1 MYYFFTV
8 TDSTQSKID
17 DRYHQ
22 IEKTARLY
30 TKKTQKEILVHTI
43 SYPKK
48 SKKRNTKNRTDPKEK
63 NNEEKIYAK
72 FMK

>member
-30 TKKTQKEILVHTI
+30 TKKKDT
-43 SYPKK
+43 
-48 SKKRNTKNRTDPKEK
+48 KRNTRTHNFIPEKIKKEK
-63 NNEEKIYAK
+63 HQK
-72 FMK
+72 